1 MPTPWLKRIR
11 ETGQLTVFNK
21 GGAWVNSVN
30 AAITTFNTLPFSVEL
45 VAEKEEKSANVVV
58 ILANGPQHY
67 TREGHT
73 VQTDASFK
81 LNQFHGLTIT
91 LTDMRLSAIFF
102 AVIFL
107 PGKLPK
113 PAKGQKEVVIVHE
126 FIHACG
132 VLEHETTPD
141 GGIMYDI
148 MVPSNG
154 GMQEGSKQAKP
165 MPPIRVGPQTLSRV
179 ESVWLSSQNY
189 AAWLQRPDI

>member
-21 GGAWVNSVN
+21 GGAWADSVI
-30 AAITTFNTLPFSVEL
+30 AAMATFNALPFDVEL
-45 VAEKEEKSANVVV
+45 VAERDEKSANVVV
-58 ILANGPQHY
+58 ILANGPSQY
-67 TREGHT
+67 KREGYT
-73 VQTDASFK
+73 VKPSASFRFD
-81 LNQFHGLTIT
+81 QFTGETVT
-91 LTDMRLSAIFF
+91 LTDTRLNAIFF
-102 AVIFL
+102 AAIFL

-113 PAKGQKEVVIVHE
+113 PAQGQKQVMIVHE

-132 VLEHETTPD
+132 VPEHERT
-141 GGIMYDI
+141 GIMYDI
-148 MVPSNG
+148 MVPSNDG
-154 GMQEGSKQAKP
+154 LQEGDKQAKP

>member
-30 AAITTFNTLPFSVEL
+30 AAITTFNTLPFSVGL
-45 VAEKEEKSANVVV
+45 VAAKEEKSANVVV
-58 ILANGPQHY
+58 ILANAPQHY
-67 TREGHT
+67 TRDGKT
-73 VQTDASFK
+73 VKTDASFEF
-81 LNQFHGLTIT
+81 NQFHGQTTT
-91 LTDMRLSAIFF
+91 LTDERLNAIFF

-113 PAKGQKEVVIVHE
+113 PAKGQKEVMIVHE

-132 VLEHETTPD
+132 VDEHETTPN

-154 GMQEGSKQAKP
+154 GLQEATKQGEP

-179 ESVWLSSQNY
+179 QSVWC
-189 AAWLQRPDI
+189 

>member
-21 GGAWVNSVN
+21 GGVWADSVN
-30 AAITTFNTLPFSVEL
+30 AAIATFNSLPFDVEL
-45 VAEKEEKSANVVV
+45 VAAKDEKSANVVV
-58 ILANGPQHY
+58 ILASGAQQY
-67 TREGHT
+67 TREGHAI
-73 VQTDASFK
+73 QTGPSFK
-81 LNQFHGLTIT
+81 SDQFQGVTHT
-91 LTDMRLSAIFF
+91 LTDMRLNAIFF

-113 PAKGQKEVVIVHE
+113 PAKGQKEVMIVHE

-132 VLEHETTPD
+132 VPEHEGT
-141 GGIMYDI
+141 GIMYDI

-154 GMQEGSKQAKP
+154 GLQEGDKKYKP

-179 ESVWLSSQNY
+179 ESVWLSSQGY
-189 AAWLQRPDI
+189 AAWLQRLDI

>member
-21 GGAWVNSVN
+21 GGAWAHSVN
-30 AAITTFNTLPFSVEL
+30 AAITTFNNLPFKVGL
-45 VAEKEEKSANVVV
+45 VAAKEEKSANVVV
-58 ILANGPQHY
+58 ILASGPQHY
-67 TREGHT
+67 TRDGNI
-73 VQTDASFK
+73 VKTDSSFK
-81 LNQFHGLTIT
+81 FNQFHGLTIT
-91 LTDMRLSAIFF
+91 LADGVPEAIFF

-107 PGKLPK
+107 PGKLPN

-132 VLEHETTPD
+132 VDEHETTPT

-154 GMQEGSKQAKP
+154 GLQEGTKQGDP
-165 MPPIRVGPQTLSRV
+165 MPPIRVGPQTLSRIQ
-179 ESVWLSSQNY
+179 SVW
-189 AAWLQRPDI
+189 

>member
-1 MPTPWLKRIR
+1 MPTPWLNRIR

-21 GGAWVNSVN
+21 GGVWADSVN
-30 AAITTFNTLPFSVEL
+30 AAITTFNTLPFDVEL
-45 VAEKEEKSANVVV
+45 VAEKDEKSANVVV
-58 ILANGPQHY
+58 ILANGPQQY
-67 TREGHT
+67 TREGYT
-73 VQTDASFK
+73 VDTGSFK
-81 LNQFHGLTIT
+81 FDQFEGLTRT
-91 LTDMRLSAIFF
+91 LTDKRLNAIFF

-113 PAKGQKEVVIVHE
+113 PARGQKEVMIVHE

-132 VLEHETTPD
+132 VPEHETTPN

-154 GMQEGSKQAKP
+154 GLQEGSKQAPP

-179 ESVWLSSQNY
+179 ESVWLSAKAY